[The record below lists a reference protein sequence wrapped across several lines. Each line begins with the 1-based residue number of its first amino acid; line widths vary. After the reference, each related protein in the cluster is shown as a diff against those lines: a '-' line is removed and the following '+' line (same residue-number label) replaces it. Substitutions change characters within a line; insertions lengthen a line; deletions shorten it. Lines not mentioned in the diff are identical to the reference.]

1 MFTLISAS
9 LAAWKLLYSP
19 LRIITLLVEI
29 IKVHLNF
36 DTIIVV
42 YNVDFNCF
50 SSPQIFKQFF
60 FARTKS
66 VKLCQP

>member
-1 MFTLISAS
+1 M
-9 LAAWKLLYSP
+9 AAWKLLYSP
-19 LRIITLLVEI
+19 LGIITLLVEI

-60 FARTKS
+60 LHARKVS
-66 VKLCQP
+66 NYANRK